1 MEGKRIVMNNHRDL
15 EVWQKSIDFAV
26 NIYRLTEKFPSSE
39 LYGLVSQM
47 RRSAVSISSNIAE
60 GAARNGN
67 KEFIQFLHV
76 ALGSASEIETQ
87 LIIAERLQYIQKDEL
102 VVHELGGI
110 QKMLMGLIK
119 YLRAQN

>member
-1 MEGKRIVMNNHRDL
+1 MNNHRDL